1 MWEAERIVFF
11 FHLTERIFNLCSCND
26 GVKMRLGSTTAF
38 TVVFFLF
45 LDCPALTGQSWCL
58 PVAMAMGMYSLRTGA
73 GLRQFNFTLNESLKS
88 VTVYVEPG
96 PKVSAR
102 PLYKR
107 SISPYSDAG
116 SRVWIDPAVSQSAV
130 LKVTYWL
137 TCLCVEIYCTGDKTR
152 HVKCPLANSVVP
164 DVNDIWRST
173 KFKLESNVLAMVL
186 KCPTSETE
194 MSTALCWKHNGYCT
208 VVFDL
213 SLVEQLYELKRYNIS
228 AVDKHPQMCLL
239 RSLNGSQ
246 NITCH
251 FKSGMS
257 SWMVN
262 TELMRQ
268 GIFVYINSTVPAKF
282 SAQLCKLNQT
292 TCASM
297 GQIHSLNTKQ
307 RVATFHLSVL
317 SAEERPCVQVWQSEP
332 VLYGKRI
339 MCFDY
344 TRTRYG
350 LYVAMAI
357 VCVVIMIV
365 LGVCFHWL
373 TKKGTAGWLH
383 VPRPIL
389 LVCSSEDSVHVS
401 TACALASILQGDLGA
416 IVHLAL
422 WAQSVQ
428 SQCGMRVADVGPLP
442 WLYGQWDTVIEAQ
455 GIILIMWS
463 LDAKIA
469 YKKWCSEKK
478 SIKSSH
484 QKDFISH
491 RPHKTENSPILTEK
505 CKFKVES
512 HAAQRPDVS
521 KPCTVIAPV
530 FKAALT
536 CLMGMLQENKPQKVV
551 FVSLHGHNNSK
562 DIPKAFRGIPR
573 FCLPHQFSGL
583 IQELGV
589 QTRLSE
595 NSRFHCWPRLLSK
608 VLCFW
613 LAKQLAKRLQ
623 ATLQ

>member
-1 MWEAERIVFF
+1 
-11 FHLTERIFNLCSCND
+11 
-26 GVKMRLGSTTAF
+26 
-38 TVVFFLF
+38 
-45 LDCPALTGQSWCL
+45 
-58 PVAMAMGMYSLRTGA
+58 
-73 GLRQFNFTLNESLKS
+73 NESLKS

-107 SISPYSDAG
+107 SISPYSDA
-116 SRVWIDPAVSQSAV
+116 
-130 LKVTYWL
+130 
-137 TCLCVEIYCTGDKTR
+137 
-152 HVKCPLANSVVP
+152 

-208 VVFDL
+208 VVITL
-213 SLVEQLYELKRYNIS
+213 SNCMNFIFVQEYNIS

-239 RSLNGSQ
+239 WSLNGSQ

-297 GQIHSLNTKQ
+297 GQIHSLNTVRIYM

-623 ATLQ
+623 THRRFSSRRTVRSSASAPHHLTSASPQPHLSLTSASPPGSRFRGKGIS